1 MLEFVRKS
9 FRGFFEFWLWLNLIF
24 FVIIGGV
31 CGNNLLASRGSSGG
45 AIFVGLIVG
54 AIIGLIIDILGGGL
68 IATFLEMA
76 EDIKKIAEGNVA
88 GELHG
93 EPSVK
98 NAQELPQTNSALT
111 VIKETRL
118 YKNQD
123 DYTEVVRM
131 LNPDENV
138 SYVKAG
144 NKVPVGNIT
153 APMFYIKTDSGEEG
167 WCFSGFLK

>member
-9 FRGFFEFWLWLNLIF
+9 FRGFFEAWLWLNLIL
-24 FVIIGGV
+24 FVILGGV
-31 CGNNLLASRGSSGG
+31 CGNLLAGRGDSGG
-45 AIFVGLIVG
+45 AIFIGLIVG

-76 EDIKKIAEGNVA
+76 EDIKKIAGGNVS

-98 NAQELPQTNSALT
+98 NVKELPQTNSALT
-111 VIKETRL
+111 VTKETKL
-118 YKNQD
+118 YKTQG

-131 LNPDENV
+131 LTPGETV

-144 NKVPVGNIT
+144 NKVSVGTID
-153 APMFYIKTDSGEEG
+153 APMFYVKTDSGEEG